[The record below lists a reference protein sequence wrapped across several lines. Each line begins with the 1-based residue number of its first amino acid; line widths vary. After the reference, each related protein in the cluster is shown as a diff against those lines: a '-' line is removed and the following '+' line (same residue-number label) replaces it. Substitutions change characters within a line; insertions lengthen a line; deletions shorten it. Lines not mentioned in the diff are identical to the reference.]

1 MFQGCKFE
9 SQHHKIYVH
18 FFTYLLVVKFV
29 KCVLKRQKNE
39 KEAEVG
45 PFFKQNTTF
54 SSPSGAND

>member
-1 MFQGCKFE
+1 MPICC
-9 SQHHKIYVH
+9 KIYKV
-18 FFTYLLVVKFV
+18 
-29 KCVLKRQKNE
+29 CLKRQKNE